1 MEQENIV
8 TYTKVEGA
16 STDSLEE
23 LPMVVIL
30 RGDEPYA
37 ESFCRDA
44 DYVMKKLQIKRS
56 RLTQISGKD
65 LRVGR
70 IRVDRYVR
78 PMYRDEDVEKYQSWT
93 RSPATHKNS
102 SQMIDLAVERLEQK
116 SEEFALGLKDVLTD
130 IESGVA
136 KEIKDHIKAMVSF
149 QRDDNHRFKLESDA
163 KWENVFKV
171 LSKQVSLISELRN
184 EIRLTLEETMNE
196 FSSYSE
202 ILNYLHLEV
211 KELRVANRGLQ
222 NINLEIKESLDS
234 IKTEI
239 SQQESSLSN
248 LIERVSDDLKYELK
262 HVPSEAIIEKTPQHK
277 YFTRRHRMRR
287 VRKLR

>member
-1 MEQENIV
+1 MEVENTVSTQNIL
-8 TYTKVEGA
+8 GA
-16 STDSLEE
+16 SLEQLEE
-23 LPMVVIL
+23 LPMVVVL

-44 DYVMKKLQIKRS
+44 DYVMEKLQIKRS

-78 PMYRDEDVEKYQSWT
+78 PMYRDEDIEKYQSWT

-116 SEEFALGLKDVLTD
+116 SEEFALGLKDVLSE

-136 KEIKDHIKAMVSF
+136 DEIKDHIAAMISF
-149 QRDDNHRFKLESDA
+149 QKDDSYRSSMESRK
-163 KWENVFKV
+163 KWEQVFSF
-171 LSKQVSLISELRN
+171 LAKQMEQIKNLKSG
-184 EIRLTLEETMNE
+184 LEASFDDSMKE

-202 ILNYLHLEV
+202 VLNYLHLEV
-211 KELRVANRGLQ
+211 KELRVENKNLHNANSEL
-222 NINLEIKESLDS
+222 KVSLDS
-234 IKTEI
+234 Y
-239 SQQESSLSN
+239 QEQLVSDKDERNKLFEDLSSKINLGFSELSSLQTKKASPIKKASLNRYRRKSLRN
-248 LIERVSDDLKYELK
+248 L
-262 HVPSEAIIEKTPQHK
+262 
-277 YFTRRHRMRR
+277 
-287 VRKLR
+287 

>member
-1 MEQENIV
+1 MFKGQSVEQV
-8 TYTKVEGA
+8 
-16 STDSLEE
+16 EE

-44 DYVMKKLQIKRS
+44 DYVMEKLQIKRS

-78 PMYRDEDVEKYQSWT
+78 PMYRDEDIEKYQSWT

-116 SEEFALGLKDVLTD
+116 SEEFALGLKDVLSD

-136 KEIKDHIKAMVSF
+136 AEIKDHIASMISF
-149 QRDDNHRFKLESDA
+149 QKDESYRSSLES
-163 KWENVFKV
+163 KKNWEQVFRF
-171 LSKQVSLISELRN
+171 LSKQMEQINTLKASLEASFEDS
-184 EIRLTLEETMNE
+184 MKE

-202 ILNYLHLEV
+202 VLNYLHLEV
-211 KELRVANRGLQ
+211 KELRVENKSLQ
-222 NINLEIKESLDS
+222 NTNSELKASLDS
-234 IKTEI
+234 YQDQLLLEKEERDKLFEELSSKIDSGF
-239 SQQESSLSN
+239 SQLSSLQTKKASPEKKASLNRYRRKSLRN
-248 LIERVSDDLKYELK
+248 L
-262 HVPSEAIIEKTPQHK
+262 
-277 YFTRRHRMRR
+277 
-287 VRKLR
+287 

>member
-1 MEQENIV
+1 MEIEKLVSTQNV
-8 TYTKVEGA
+8 QGA
-16 STDSLEE
+16 SVEQVEE

-44 DYVMKKLQIKRS
+44 DYVMEKLQIKRS

-78 PMYRDEDVEKYQSWT
+78 PMYRDEDIEKYQSWT

-116 SEEFALGLKDVLTD
+116 SEEFALGLKDVLSD

-136 KEIKDHIKAMVSF
+136 AEIKDHIASMISF
-149 QRDDNHRFKLESDA
+149 QKMN
-163 KWENVFKV
+163 
-171 LSKQVSLISELRN
+171 
-184 EIRLTLEETMNE
+184 LT
-196 FSSYSE
+196 
-202 ILNYLHLEV
+202 
-211 KELRVANRGLQ
+211 
-222 NINLEIKESLDS
+222 
-234 IKTEI
+234 
-239 SQQESSLSN
+239 
-248 LIERVSDDLKYELK
+248 DL
-262 HVPSEAIIEKTPQHK
+262 V
-277 YFTRRHRMRR
+277 
-287 VRKLR
+287 

>member
-16 STDSLEE
+16 STESLEE

-149 QRDDNHRFKLESDA
+149 QKDDNHRFKLESDA
-163 KWENVFKV
+163 KWESVFKV

-202 ILNYLHLEV
+202 ILNYLHLE
-211 KELRVANRGLQ
+211 EL
-222 NINLEIKESLDS
+222 K
-234 IKTEI
+234 
-239 SQQESSLSN
+239 SSAS
-248 LIERVSDDLKYELK
+248 LIEGCK
-262 HVPSEAIIEKTPQHK
+262 I
-277 YFTRRHRMRR
+277 
-287 VRKLR
+287 

>member
-1 MEQENIV
+1 MEIEKLESTQNIQ
-8 TYTKVEGA
+8 GA
-16 STDSLEE
+16 SVEQVEE

-44 DYVMKKLQIKRS
+44 DYVMEKLQIKRS

-78 PMYRDEDVEKYQSWT
+78 PMYRDEDIEKYQSWT

-116 SEEFALGLKDVLTD
+116 SEEFALGLKDVLSD

-136 KEIKDHIKAMVSF
+136 AEIKDHIASMVSF
-149 QRDDNHRFKLESDA
+149 QKDESYRSSLES
-163 KWENVFKV
+163 KKNWEQIFRF
-171 LSKQVSLISELRN
+171 LSKQRSKLIL
-184 EIRLTLEETMNE
+184 
-196 FSSYSE
+196 
-202 ILNYLHLEV
+202 LN
-211 KELRVANRGLQ
+211 Q
-222 NINLEIKESLDS
+222 
-234 IKTEI
+234 
-239 SQQESSLSN
+239 
-248 LIERVSDDLKYELK
+248 
-262 HVPSEAIIEKTPQHK
+262 P
-277 YFTRRHRMRR
+277 
-287 VRKLR
+287 

>member
-1 MEQENIV
+1 MEIEKLESTQNIQ
-8 TYTKVEGA
+8 GA
-16 STDSLEE
+16 SVEQVEE

-44 DYVMKKLQIKRS
+44 DYVMEKLQIKRS

-70 IRVDRYVR
+70 IRVDRYIR
-78 PMYRDEDVEKYQSWT
+78 PMYRDEDIEKYQSWT

-116 SEEFALGLKDVLTD
+116 SEEFALGLKDVLSD

-136 KEIKDHIKAMVSF
+136 AEIKDHIASMVSF
-149 QRDDNHRFKLESDA
+149 QKDESYRSSLES
-163 KWENVFKV
+163 KKNWEQVFRF
-171 LSKQVSLISELRN
+171 LSKQIEQINTLKASLEASFEDS
-184 EIRLTLEETMNE
+184 MKE

-202 ILNYLHLEV
+202 VLNYLHLEV
-211 KELRVANRGLQ
+211 KELRVENKSLQ
-222 NINLEIKESLDS
+222 NTNSELKASLDS
-234 IKTEI
+234 YQDQLLLEKEERDKLFEELSSKIDSGF
-239 SQQESSLSN
+239 SQLSSLQTKKTSPEKKASLNRYRRKSLRN
-248 LIERVSDDLKYELK
+248 L
-262 HVPSEAIIEKTPQHK
+262 
-277 YFTRRHRMRR
+277 
-287 VRKLR
+287 